1 MNIFSYRPQRGRANA
16 NNKNTIVTTPIFSS
30 HSHTR
35 AAGAGPRNYRGFLHN
50 SNYFNHKSDNF
61 IALAATLAGTLAS
74 PGLVLVSRPSHRSA
88 VPQSGFSS
96 AVNSEYFPRP
106 GHRAA
111 EANCISS
118 YFCLCQSE

>member
-74 PGLVLVSRPSHRSA
+74 PGLVLVSRHSHRSA

-96 AVNSEYFPRP
+96 AVNISP
-106 GHRAA
+106 GPATEQRRQIASHLIFVFARV
-111 EANCISS
+111 SS
-118 YFCLCQSE
+118 R